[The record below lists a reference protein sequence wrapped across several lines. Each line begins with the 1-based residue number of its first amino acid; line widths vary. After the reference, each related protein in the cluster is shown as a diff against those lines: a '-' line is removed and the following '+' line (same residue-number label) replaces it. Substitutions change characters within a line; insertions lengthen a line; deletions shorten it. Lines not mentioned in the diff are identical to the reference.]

1 MINNIF
7 KTFIRGNFMT
17 WQENLYLEKSMN
29 FLQEQSNNS
38 SIGHV
43 PTDYLAYIGRVH
55 IDDIFLR
62 GEFYQHFTCT
72 FCANI
77 FAQKKI
83 TKPKCN

>member
-1 MINNIF
+1 MINNIL
-7 KTFIRGNFMT
+7 KTFIRGKFTT

-29 FLQEQSNNS
+29 FLQGQSNNS

-55 IDDIFLR
+55 IEDIFLR
-62 GEFYQHFTCT
+62 KEFHQHFTCA

-77 FAQKKI
+77 FF
-83 TKPKCN
+83 PKNYKAEM